1 MDLASPLLELV
12 KGLWGLVSKPL
23 GYIYNLK
30 DNVRTLD
37 KANENLKA
45 SSEDVKAKVE
55 REEEGGGARRTNQV
69 ENWLGEVQEFEGRVD
84 QVLQEVREHD
94 RIKCLSR
101 CLPRNCWSSYK
112 LGKRVDQLLN
122 EVRELQH
129 MKGEINDFTSLLP
142 PPRQV
147 LNTPLDKTVGLD
159 GSLNIVWKWLVDKKE
174 TTLMRRI
181 NEKLSHANHGFEV
194 VIWVVVSKHVNED
207 SIRDTI
213 RKKVHLLGEVLSKKK
228 FVLLMDDVWAGL
240 ELSQIGVLH
249 SSLENESKIVF
260 TTRLEQVC
268 HHMGADETFEV
279 QCLTPKEALALFE
292 NNIGKSSIHSHPEIQ
307 ELANNIVKECKGLPL
322 ALITVG
328 RAMAGR
334 ENPDEWKHALTTL
347 RNNPYKLSG
356 MVEEVYHILEFS
368 YNSLNDSIVKL
379 CFIYCCLFP
388 EDYPIRTDSLIEL
401 WIGEGLLRDTN
412 DVYSMRYKG
421 EYVLRT
427 LEMACLLESGHDDYE
442 GRHVKM
448 HDVIRDMATWI
459 ARDRGKKETNC

>member
-1 MDLASPLLELV
+1 MDFANCLLQLV
-12 KGLWGLVSKPL
+12 KGLCGLASKPL
-23 GYIYNLK
+23 GYICNLT
-30 DNVRTLD
+30 DNVEALGTAIGDLEAMRLD
-37 KANENLKA
+37 VRAEVGRA
-45 SSEDVKAKVE
+45 EE
-55 REEEGGGARRTNQV
+55 RGCAQRTNQV
-69 ENWLGEVQEFEGRVD
+69 ENWLCRVQNFEDKVDRV
-84 QVLQEVREHD
+84 LEEARECD
-94 RIKCLSR
+94 RIKCFSR
-101 CLPRNCWSSYK
+101 CLPQNCWSSYK
-112 LGKRVDQLLN
+112 LGKRVDRLLN
-122 EVRELQH
+122 EARELQGK
-129 MKGEINDFTSLLP
+129 KGEINDLMSSLP

-159 GSLNIVWKWLVDKKE
+159 SSLNTVWKWLVDKNEARVIGLYGVGGVGK

-207 SIRDTI
+207 GIRDTI
-213 RKKVHLLGEVLSKKK
+213 RKKLNIKDESWEGQSRNERVHLLGEVLSRKK

-260 TTRLEQVC
+260 TTRLKQVC

-279 QCLTPKEALALFE
+279 QCLTPEEALALFE
-292 NNIGKSSIHSHPEIQ
+292 NNISKSSIHSHPEIQ
-307 ELANNIVKECKGLPL
+307 ELANNIVRECKGLPL

-347 RNNPYKLSG
+347 RNNPYKLPG

-388 EDYPIRTDSLIEL
+388 EDYPIRIDSLIEL

-421 EYVLRT
+421 EYGEKISST
-427 LEMACLLESGHDDYE
+427 
-442 GRHVKM
+442 K
-448 HDVIRDMATWI
+448 RDKTKC
-459 ARDRGKKETNC
+459 DP

>member
-1 MDLASPLLELV
+1 MWNV
-12 KGLWGLVSKPL
+12 KK
-23 GYIYNLK
+23 
-30 DNVRTLD
+30 
-37 KANENLKA
+37 
-45 SSEDVKAKVE
+45 
-55 REEEGGGARRTNQV
+55 EEGGARRTNQV
-69 ENWLGEVQEFEGRVD
+69 ENWLGKVQEFEGRVD
-84 QVLQEVREHD
+84 QVLQEVRERD

-129 MKGEINDFTSLLP
+129 KKGEINDFTSLLP

-159 GSLNIVWKWLVDKKE
+159 SSLNTVWKWLVDKKE
-174 TTLMRRI
+174 ARVIGLYGVGGVGKTTLMRRI
-181 NEKLSHANHGFEV
+181 NEKLSHANHEFEV

-213 RKKVHLLGEVLSKKK
+213 RKKLNIKDESWEGQSRNERVHLLGEVLSKKK

-249 SSLENESKIVF
+249 SSPENESKIVF
-260 TTRLEQVC
+260 TTRLKQVC

-279 QCLTPKEALALFE
+279 QCLTPEEALALFE

-334 ENPDEWKHALTTL
+334 ENLDEWKHALTTL
-347 RNNPYKLSG
+347 RNKPYKLSS
-356 MVEEVYHILEFS
+356 MVEEV
-368 YNSLNDSIVKL
+368 KL
-379 CFIYCCLFP
+379 P
-388 EDYPIRTDSLIEL
+388 
-401 WIGEGLLRDTN
+401 
-412 DVYSMRYKG
+412 
-421 EYVLRT
+421 
-427 LEMACLLESGHDDYE
+427 LESNSARGSFSIKASRDWWAKFEWDPAARVTFEGPSQGDKEEMTYGEAARKIKDDE
-442 GRHVKM
+442 NFLITR
-448 HDVIRDMATWI
+448 IRFPPSGA
-459 ARDRGKKETNC
+459 E